1 MRDHIDYITPG
12 VAVREVTGVS
22 QANKRSLDK
31 RRINGGPASIL
42 PIAQGL
48 LDELLGGL
56 GLLDLCDVAVTPDCI
71 QSRYY
76 LAAHAVCV
84 EEFHLLIIIHRD
96 VQHPQ
101 GIQSN
106 SWQ

>member
-1 MRDHIDYITPG
+1 VRDHIDYITPG
-12 VAVREVTGVS
+12 ITLREVSGVS

-31 RRINGGPASIL
+31 RHINGGPASIL

-71 QSRYY
+71 QSMYRW
-76 LAAHAVCV
+76 AAYVSLC
-84 EEFHLLIIIHRD
+84 
-96 VQHPQ
+96 
-101 GIQSN
+101 
-106 SWQ
+106 